1 MIKMRYTPEIFLVL
15 VTVVVFTVIAV
26 HDSYSASITTKTIDN
41 SGRREYTYC
50 PISDTLAKSMNAEIN
65 GCPLTRVYVN
75 NWNNLTP
82 LQQTDIDTKLRAIG
96 FVDSGENILK

>member
-1 MIKMRYTPEIFLVL
+1 MKYIPEIFLVL
-15 VTVVVFTVIAV
+15 VTVAVFAIIAG
-26 HDSYSASITTKTIDN
+26 HESYSASITTTTLDN

-50 PISDTLAKSMNAEIN
+50 PISDTLAKSINGEIN
-65 GCPLTRVYVN
+65 GCPISRVYIN
-75 NWNNLTP
+75 HWNQLTP

>member
-1 MIKMRYTPEIFLVL
+1 MKYIPEILLISALVI
-15 VTVVVFTVIAV
+15 VGIISVA
-26 HDSYSASITTKTIDN
+26 YSASITTTTIDN

-50 PISDTLAKSMNAEIN
+50 PISDTLAKSINGEIN
-65 GCPLTRVYVN
+65 GCPISRVYIN
-75 NWNNLTP
+75 HWNQLTP

>member
-1 MIKMRYTPEIFLVL
+1 MKYIPEILFISAI
-15 VTVVVFTVIAV
+15 IAV
-26 HDSYSASITTKTIDN
+26 GIASYAYSASITTTTLDN

-50 PISDTLAKSMNAEIN
+50 PISDTLAKAINGEIN
-65 GCPLTRVYVN
+65 GCPLSRVYIKD
-75 NWNNLTP
+75 WNKLTP

>member
-1 MIKMRYTPEIFLVL
+1 MKYFPEIYFVSLVVAGFAFAVF
-15 VTVVVFTVIAV
+15 VTDNA
-26 HDSYSASITTKTIDN
+26 YSASITTKTIDN

-75 NWNNLTP
+75 NWNSLTP

>member
-1 MIKMRYTPEIFLVL
+1 MIKMRYIYEILFISAI
-15 VTVVVFTVIAV
+15 IAV
-26 HDSYSASITTKTIDN
+26 GIASYSYSASITTKTIDN

-50 PISDTLAKSMNAEIN
+50 PISDTLVKSLNAEID

-75 NWNNLTP
+75 NWNSLTP

-96 FVDSGENILK
+96 FVDSGEHIIK